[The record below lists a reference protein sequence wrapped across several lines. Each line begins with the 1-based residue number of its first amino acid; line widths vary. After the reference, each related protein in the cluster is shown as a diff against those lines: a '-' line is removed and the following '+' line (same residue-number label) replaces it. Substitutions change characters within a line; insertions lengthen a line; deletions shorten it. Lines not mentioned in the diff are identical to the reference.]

1 MQFNLAILFYK
12 NKVLF
17 KDNKKLSNRTFIFIK
32 SQKNHYNFIEFIIE
46 YHLKYSFFVFS
57 FTEKSDLSLK
67 LIWKKRWIKD
77 EK

>member
-32 SQKNHYNFIEFIIE
+32 SQKITII
-46 YHLKYSFFVFS
+46 L
-57 FTEKSDLSLK
+57 LNL
-67 LIWKKRWIKD
+67 L
-77 EK
+77 